1 MVSHLDKNNSPTMVD
16 VGDKNITQ
24 RIAEA
29 EGEVIFDKNSFK
41 KIESLK
47 SKKGSIKNIAILAG
61 IMGSKETSRL
71 IPLCHNIPIDAVDIE
86 INKNITQRIAKAEG
100 EVIFDKDSFKKIE
113 SLKSKKGS
121 IKNIAILAGIMG
133 AKETSKLIPLC
144 HNIPIDAVN
153 IEIVKNIKKNSMKVK
168 AIVKTSSKTGVE
180 MEALTAV
187 SISALTIYDMCKS
200 VDKTIIINSIKLI
213 HKSGGKTGIFN
224 G

>member
-1 MVSHLDKNNSPTMVD
+1 MVSHLNKNNSPTMVD

-61 IMGSKETSRL
+61 IMG
-71 IPLCHNIPIDAVDIE
+71 
-86 INKNITQRIAKAEG
+86 
-100 EVIFDKDSFKKIE
+100 
-113 SLKSKKGS
+113 
-121 IKNIAILAGIMG
+121 

-153 IEIVKNIKKNSMKVK
+153 IEIIKNIKKNSMKVK
-168 AIVKTSSKTGVE
+168 AIVKTTSKTGVE
-180 MEALTAV
+180 MEALTAAN
-187 SISALTIYDMCKS
+187 ITALTIYDMVKAI
-200 VDKTIIINSIKLI
+200 DKTMKITDLRVTFKD
-213 HKSGGKTGIFN
+213 GGKTGQFVCE
-224 G
+224 